1 MNNGIL
7 LVFVKSYQ
15 DNTSNERY
23 FQSIILFNVHSMLR
37 KKNFTKQDG
46 KQLALGVA
54 NKGKKKVKDYTKRKC
69 FHCGKKGHWKR
80 NCPKF
85 IAGKNKGMMRSFLL
99 EICLLHNPT
108 DSWCVDSVCTNY
120 ICYTL

>member
-7 LVFVKSYQ
+7 LVFGKSYQ

-54 NKGKKKVKDYTKRKC
+54 NKGKKKVKDYTKGKC
-69 FHCGKKGHWKR
+69 FHCGEKRHWKK

-85 IAGKNKGMMRSFLL
+85 RTAMNKGMKSSLLL
-99 EICLLHNPT
+99 ETCLVQNPGV
-108 DSWCVDSVCTNY
+108 WM
-120 ICYTL
+120 